1 MKEVALSEVKEE
13 FSKYLHMAEEEPV
26 LITRDGRPAG
36 VLIGFEGDGDWSDYR
51 LESDP
56 RFLRRVAEARLS
68 IRGGEEVALEDA
80 SLDEASALRGT
91 GWEGE
96 LDAIRS
102 GRDAGP
108 A

>member
-80 SLDEASALRGT
+80 S
-91 GWEGE
+91 
-96 LDAIRS
+96 
-102 GRDAGP
+102 
-108 A
+108 